1 MHKGWLRSGI
11 IILFLGVIF
20 FYRLPAVA
28 STSTCPEGSK
38 CIFNDTGPLLIQS
51 QSGNIDLRATSSN
64 KYIYLN
70 YINTGQYGL
79 RVSADG
85 SLSHNG
91 SPIVVADE
99 NFYSI
104 NIHGLSMGLKGYF
117 GEWFP
122 DIILQAPD
130 QQLFL
135 YSLNPR
141 YWGVDNSE
149 DSVTGVSSI
158 YSLSKTKL
166 PLVSQLALVRDVP
179 REGPPRQYL
188 QYRFNNIDRPDDW
201 GEWIEVCDSSNNCHN
216 FLNLLDD
223 RSNNSLLLYQDPDM
237 LVDSNLKVNDPNS
250 LANCSS
256 LYTSGGVISC
266 GSGGGGGG
274 ISGSG
279 TTNYL
284 PFWYD
289 ASTLADSILYQ
300 DSTNLGLGTASPFTN
315 FHIYDASSGPIIT
328 LSGLD
333 SHYRGLTIKNTSS
346 AEQWFVGSNDNN
358 NFVIRQGG
366 STNLLT
372 ASSSGNVGIGTTTP
386 GAKLDVNG
394 SLAVRGAVSFTDATL
409 YAGSGSR
416 LLMVDPEGNVS
427 ATSTLAGGS
436 MPGGNTGQILRYG
449 TSGWEA
455 TSTIYIKDDG
465 NVGIG
470 TTSPA
475 SKLHIITGDAG
486 GLANYVT
493 IQSNG
498 VTAYRGGILL
508 NNTVNFNAYSFKM
521 SASYSG
527 GDNASA
533 QFGYVANN
541 ATETFLNNGPSL
553 EIKKNGYII
562 LASGGGRVGIG
573 TITPATKLHIYDAS
587 SGPIITLSGLDSN
600 YRGLTIKNTSSA
612 EQWFVGSNDNNNFV
626 IRQGGSTNLLTAS
639 SSGNVGIG
647 TTTPGAKL
655 DVNGSLAVRGAV
667 SFTDATLYAGSG
679 SRLLMVDPEGNVS
692 ATSTLA
698 GGSMPGGNTGQILR
712 YGTSDWEATS
722 TIYIKD
728 DGNVGIGTTS
738 PGYKLSV
745 AGGGS
750 FDSPVVVGTPNDGSE
765 AVNVDYLNSAISGL
779 GGDNT
784 VTFAGVSV
792 STFTGNQGGYDSV
805 NNICA
810 GVDLDSHIC
819 TTEDILTIINNGNI
833 STIPTTTEGYWIS
846 NGPPGYT
853 ANANDCAGFTT
864 SSASFL
870 GAVWYKYNTYPS
882 GVGALTKCNST
893 KNFACCK

>member
-284 PFWYD
+284 PFWSD

-333 SHYRGLTIKNTSS
+333 SH
-346 AEQWFVGSNDNN
+346 
-358 NFVIRQGG
+358 
-366 STNLLT
+366 
-372 ASSSGNVGIGTTTP
+372 
-386 GAKLDVNG
+386 
-394 SLAVRGAVSFTDATL
+394 
-409 YAGSGSR
+409 
-416 LLMVDPEGNVS
+416 
-427 ATSTLAGGS
+427 
-436 MPGGNTGQILRYG
+436 
-449 TSGWEA
+449 
-455 TSTIYIKDDG
+455 
-465 NVGIG
+465 
-470 TTSPA
+470 
-475 SKLHIITGDAG
+475 
-486 GLANYVT
+486 
-493 IQSNG
+493 
-498 VTAYRGGILL
+498 
-508 NNTVNFNAYSFKM
+508 
-521 SASYSG
+521 
-527 GDNASA
+527 
-533 QFGYVANN
+533 
-541 ATETFLNNGPSL
+541 
-553 EIKKNGYII
+553 
-562 LASGGGRVGIG
+562 
-573 TITPATKLHIYDAS
+573 
-587 SGPIITLSGLDSN
+587 

-882 GVGALTKCNST
+882 GVGALAKCNST